1 MAVITTGN
9 FAKALWPGV
18 NAWYG
23 DSYAEHKVQYTGLV
37 DSESSER
44 AYEEDVG
51 VSGFGLAV
59 IKTQGGPIQYDTEQQ
74 GFTTRYTP
82 TVFAKGFMVTREAF
96 DDDLYGVVGKR
107 KAKGLAFAMRQTK
120 EIVVANVYN
129 RHQTAGFTG
138 GDGVVL
144 SSTAHVNVAGGT
156 WSNRSS
162 TNAALSEAALE
173 QAVIDVGDWNDDRGL
188 KIAAQAQKL
197 IIPTELEFEANR
209 ILKSQYR
216 VGTAEN
222 DINALNML
230 NKFPQGIS
238 INNYLT
244 SSTAWFLRTNG
255 AGSNGFKLFQRW
267 DMKFDMDND
276 FDTFNAKFLAV
287 ERYSV
292 GWTDPRCLY
301 SSAGA

>member
-23 DSYAEHKVQYTGLV
+23 DEYNTHKTQWTELV
-37 DSESSER
+37 DTESSER

-51 VSGFGLAV
+51 LSGFGLPVVKA
-59 IKTQGGPIQYDTEQQ
+59 QGGSIQYDTEQQ

-82 TVFAKGFMVTREAF
+82 VVYAKGFMVDREAF
-96 DDDLYGVVGKR
+96 DDDLYGIVGKK
-107 KAKGLAFAMRQTK
+107 KAKGLAFAMRQGK
-120 EIVVANVYN
+120 EIVVTNIYN

-138 GDGVVL
+138 GDGSIL
-144 SSTAHVNVAGGT
+144 SVTTHANVAGGT

-162 TNAALSEAALE
+162 TNAALAEASLE
-173 QAVIDVGDWNDDRGL
+173 QAVIDIGDWNDDRGL
-188 KIAAQAQKL
+188 KIALSAQKL
-197 IIPTELEFEANR
+197 VIPTELEFEANR

-222 DINALNML
+222 DINALNLL
-230 NKFPQGIS
+230 NKFPQGIAV
-238 INNYLT
+238 NNYLT
-244 SSTAWFLRTNG
+244 SSTAWFLKTN
-255 AGSNGFKLFQRW
+255 AQNGFKLFQRW
-267 DMKFDMDND
+267 DMRFDIDND

-292 GWTDPRCLY
+292 GWTDPRCIY

>member
-1 MAVITTGN
+1 MAVITTGS

-23 DSYAEHKVQYTGLV
+23 DAYKEHKEEWSDLV
-37 DSESSER
+37 STFTSDR

-59 IKTQGGPIQYDTEQQ
+59 VKSEGGAISYDTETQ

-82 TVFAKGFMVTREAF
+82 VVYAKGFIVTREAF
-96 DDDLYGVVGKR
+96 EDDLYGVVGKR
-107 KAKGLAFAMRQTK
+107 KARGLAFGMRQTK
-120 EIVVANVYN
+120 EIVVANIYN
-129 RHQTAGFTG
+129 RHQTTGYNG

-144 SSTAHVNVAGGT
+144 SSASHPLVAGGT
-156 WSNRSS
+156 LSNRSS

-173 QAVIDVGDWNDDRGL
+173 QACIDVSAWTDDRGL
-188 KIAAQAQKL
+188 KVS
-197 IIPTELEFEANR
+197 IIPQSLHIPYALEFEANR
-209 ILKSQYR
+209 ILRSQYR

-222 DINALNML
+222 DINALQLL
-230 NKFPQGIS
+230 NKFPGGIKL
-238 INNYLT
+238 NHYFT
-244 SSTAWFLRTNG
+244 SSTAWFLRTNAPDG
-255 AGSNGFKLFQRW
+255 LKLFQRSA
-267 DMKFDMDND
+267 MRFDMDND
-276 FDTFNAKFLAV
+276 FDTENAKFKAA

-292 GWTDPRCLY
+292 GWTDFRSLY